1 MFLARRAAP
10 AILAAVVLVGC
21 SKGAATRHESAVAAE
36 HGAPTEDSA
45 SGSID
50 LGSAKYT
57 VDKMSAMGSLTGT
70 IKLEGNGV
78 DDQASI
84 ANARDACGMRAIP
97 DSTKASAS
105 VANAVVWL
113 ADPKSGKALPIE
125 KRAELS
131 SDDCLLEPAMQAVVV
146 GSTVNVFNDDKAIH
160 KLIFT
165 RAGTNDTLTM
175 MPFFNTG
182 QVVASERLAKQP
194 GIVEVR
200 CAMHP
205 WMHGYIVVL
214 DHPYFD
220 VTDDDGS
227 FKIDSIAPGTYT
239 LMVWR
244 AGLARPIAQR
254 VNIAANGTA
263 HVALSINRA
272 TAH

>member
-1 MFLARRAAP
+1 
-10 AILAAVVLVGC
+10 
-21 SKGAATRHESAVAAE
+21 
-36 HGAPTEDSA
+36 
-45 SGSID
+45 
-50 LGSAKYT
+50 
-57 VDKMSAMGSLTGT
+57 MGSLAGS
-70 IKLEGNGV
+70 IKLVGNAV

-125 KRAELS
+125 KRAQLS

-165 RAGTNDTLTM
+165 RVGTNDTLTM

-220 VTDDDGS
+220 VTSDDGS
-227 FKIDSIAPGTYT
+227 FRIDSIAPGTYT

-254 VNIAANGTA
+254 VDIAANGTA